1 MQELNPNE
9 VKAVSAGPTA
19 VTPLAL
25 LGQCNSSTSI
35 PTLADAGVFASND
48 SFAIAK

>member
-9 VKAVSAGPTA
+9 IEAVSAGPTA
-19 VTPLAL
+19 VTPLVL

-35 PTLADAGVFASND
+35 PAVADAGVFASND
-48 SFAIAK
+48 LFAIAK